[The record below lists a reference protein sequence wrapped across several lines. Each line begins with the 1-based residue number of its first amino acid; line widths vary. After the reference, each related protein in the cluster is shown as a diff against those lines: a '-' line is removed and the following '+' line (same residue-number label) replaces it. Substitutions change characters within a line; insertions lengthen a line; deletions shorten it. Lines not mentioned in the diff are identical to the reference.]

1 MFEAKPLWVK
11 LIADNCITSPGTWAG
26 QTLHSM
32 HSLASGTGIG
42 MHLSSK
48 RAKLLYS
55 QCSTSFVLRNNDR
68 FKIILLNAILILG
81 IVCNFQVGI
90 YCHLLTIKIFIKQMQ
105 TILWELTVSLFIN
118 ITFTIYMWHWLA
130 KQTQLL
136 VMLNSLA
143 SEMGINL
150 IKQQAYNYKPS
161 TVKKKKK
168 EYRLL

>member
-1 MFEAKPLWVK
+1 MFKAKPLWVK

-105 TILWELTVSLFIN
+105 TILWELTVSQFVHKYYFYYLYVTLVSKTN
-118 ITFTIYMWHWLA
+118 TVTRNA
-130 KQTQLL
+130 KQSSQW
-136 VMLNSLA
+136 N
-143 SEMGINL
+143 G
-150 IKQQAYNYKPS
+150 Y
-161 TVKKKKK
+161 
-168 EYRLL
+168 